1 MSQAYIL
8 AIDQGTTNTKALL
21 IDETGT
27 VVSSASQQIHQSYT
41 RSAWVGQDALEIWQS
56 VQFVIDRC
64 LEGQAVQR
72 LAALAISNQRE
83 SIMLWERQSGT
94 TLGRG
99 IGWQCRRTASTCAVL
114 KARGM
119 EPLIRERTG

>member
-27 VVSSASQQIHQSYT
+27 IVSSASQQVQQSYP
-41 RSAWVGQDALEIWQS
+41 RSAWVEQDALEIWQS
-56 VQFVIDRC
+56 VQFVIGKC
-64 LEGQAVQR
+64 LEGQAVQQ

-94 TLGRG
+94 PLG
-99 IGWQCRRTASTCAVL
+99 
-114 KARGM
+114 
-119 EPLIRERTG
+119 